1 MPSGDIF
8 KMGQSYEA
16 DLLAQARGHART
28 MQWVAVAAIA
38 MFALCALGLVFMAS
52 THTVTSHVVMVD
64 KATGASEVL
73 AVSGV
78 RDVPAQGIQAM
89 AEVQRYV
96 ALRERYN
103 FGILQADYN
112 EVVAKTSEPI
122 LQAYS
127 DEITLKGR
135 QEQGRAGRKSRNP
148 ERHPATRPGGTCRS
162 SVRQACH
169 AVGQTGGDP
178 KQCFCS
184 DAGLSHGA
192 VSHRQKR
199 KPLAQ
204 PTGVQGVF
212 LCGRAG
218 AWCPMST
225 VAKTPRAWTAFRLPL
240 VVAFSC
246 AAALWGAA
254 HAEIP
259 LVSPTDVRVR
269 YVPYRADAA
278 VTLKVRRGVV
288 TRVVLDKEERILV
301 TGAGF
306 PSNCEAPTD
315 EWCIR
320 AQKDEYQLWI
330 KPRAN
335 ATHNNLE
342 IQTDKRDY
350 SLKLEVLADAEH
362 GNAPPEEMFRVMFVY
377 AARPAAAVN
386 ADIAAIRSKK
396 PSPGRAPAAHLHLA
410 THGPTGLPQGPRNCQ
425 HPLFARSRQRHD

>member
-1 MPSGDIF
+1 
-8 KMGQSYEA
+8 
-16 DLLAQARGHART
+16 
-28 MQWVAVAAIA
+28 
-38 MFALCALGLVFMAS
+38 
-52 THTVTSHVVMVD
+52 
-64 KATGASEVL
+64 
-73 AVSGV
+73 
-78 RDVPAQGIQAM
+78 
-89 AEVQRYV
+89 
-96 ALRERYN
+96 
-103 FGILQADYN
+103 
-112 EVVAKTSEPI
+112 
-122 LQAYS
+122 
-127 DEITLKGR
+127 
-135 QEQGRAGRKSRNP
+135 
-148 ERHPATRPGGTCRS
+148 
-162 SVRQACH
+162 
-169 AVGQTGGDP
+169 
-178 KQCFCS
+178 
-184 DAGLSHGA
+184 
-192 VSHRQKR
+192 
-199 KPLAQ
+199 
-204 PTGVQGVF
+204 
-212 LCGRAG
+212 
-218 AWCPMST
+218 MST

-288 TRVVLDKEERILV
+288 TRVVLDKEEKILV

-386 ADIAAIRSKK
+386 ADMQPSDQRSPPQVARLQPISTSPHMVQLGCPKARAIANTRYSREAGNGMIEPLRIFDDGAHTVFVFGDAALIPSVFAIDNNGTETRVNFTMDGNCLAVHQLSPQFVLRAGDDAVKVFNEAYSARA
-396 PSPGRAPAAHLHLA
+396 PSPQLQRIRANRPDVV
-410 THGPTGLPQGPRNCQ
+410 P
-425 HPLFARSRQRHD
+425 